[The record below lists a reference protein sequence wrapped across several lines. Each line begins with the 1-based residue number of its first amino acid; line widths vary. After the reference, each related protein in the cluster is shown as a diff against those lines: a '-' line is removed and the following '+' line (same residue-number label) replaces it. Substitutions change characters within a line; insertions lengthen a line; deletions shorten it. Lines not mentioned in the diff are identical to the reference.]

1 MPATLRERTMIR
13 IIAAL
18 SGLLLAAWA
27 VTLARPGR
35 TETIYLAGGCY
46 WGVEEV
52 FEHVKGVK
60 SVVAGFAYGTRDSVP
75 GVLRRPNHGG
85 VAEAVQIEFDPDNI
99 SYAELL
105 EIFFTVAHDPTQLDR
120 QGPDVG
126 PRYRSA
132 LFVTDSTQLRAAR
145 TYLDSVRSAA
155 PASHPVVTDLVLLD
169 HFKAAGED
177 QQDFAAKHPTLPYI
191 VINDKPKVERL
202 RERFGGKFKS

>member
-1 MPATLRERTMIR
+1 MFR
-13 IIAAL
+13 IIAAM
-18 SGLLLAAWA
+18 SGILLAGA
-27 VTLARPGR
+27 VANPGTASR

-52 FEHVKGVK
+52 FEHVKGIK
-60 SVVAGFAYGTRDSVP
+60 SVVAGFAYGADDSVA

-85 VAEAVQIEFDPDNI
+85 LAEAVRIKYDPEKI
-99 SYAELL
+99 SYAQLL
-105 EIFFTVAHDPTQLDR
+105 EIFFSVAHDPTQLDR

-132 LFVTDSTQLRAAR
+132 LFVTDTTQLRLAR

-155 PASHPVVTDLVLLD
+155 RPNRPVVTDLVLLD
-169 HFKAAGED
+169 RFKAAGED
-177 QQDFAAKHPTLPYI
+177 QQDFAARHPTLPYI

-202 RERFGGKFKS
+202 REKYPEKFRS

>member
-1 MPATLRERTMIR
+1 MTR

-18 SGLLLAAWA
+18 SGLLLAGSA
-27 VTLARPGR
+27 VSPGHAGR
-35 TETIYLAGGCY
+35 TETLYLAGGCY

-60 SVVAGFAYGTRDSVP
+60 SVVAGFAYGADDSVA

-85 VAEAVQIEFDPDNI
+85 LAEAVRIKYDPEKI

-126 PRYRSA
+126 PRYRSS
-132 LFVTDSTQLRAAR
+132 LFATDTTELRVAR
-145 TYLDSVRSAA
+145 AYLDSVRSAA
-155 PASHPVVTDLVLLD
+155 RANRPVVTDLVFLD
-169 HFKAAGED
+169 HFKAAPED
-177 QQDFAAKHPTLPYI
+177 QQDFAARNSTLPYI

-202 RERFGGKFKS
+202 KEKYPGMFEG

>member
-1 MPATLRERTMIR
+1 MTR

-18 SGLLLAAWA
+18 SGLLLAGWA
-27 VTLARPGR
+27 AGSAASSR

-46 WGVEEV
+46 WGTEEV

-60 SVVAGFAYGTRDSVP
+60 SVVAGFAYGTRDSVA

-85 VAEAVQIEFDPDNI
+85 LAEAVRIKYDPEKI
-99 SYAELL
+99 SYTELL

-132 LFVTDSTQLRAAR
+132 LFVTDTAQFRVAR
-145 TYLDSVRSAA
+145 EYLDSVRSAA
-155 PASHPVVTDLVLLD
+155 RPGRPVVTDLVFLD
-169 HFKAAGED
+169 KFKAAPED
-177 QQDFAAKHPTLPYI
+177 QQDFAAKNPTLPYI

>member
-1 MPATLRERTMIR
+1 MPATLREAAMLR
-13 IIAAL
+13 IIAAV
-18 SGLLLAAWA
+18 SGLVLAGSVVQPHGAS
-27 VTLARPGR
+27 R

-60 SVVAGFAYGTRDSVP
+60 SVVAGLAYGEKDSVA
-75 GVLRRPNHGG
+75 GVLRRPNHDGL
-85 VAEAVQIEFDPDNI
+85 AEAVRIKYDPEKI
-99 SYAELL
+99 SYNQIL

-132 LFVTDSTQLRAAR
+132 LFVTDTAQLRIAGA
-145 TYLDSVRSAA
+145 YLDSVRSAA
-155 PASHPVVTDLVLLD
+155 RPNRPVVTDLVLLD
-169 HFKAAGED
+169 HFKVMGED

-202 RERFGGKFKS
+202 KEKYPGVYEG